1 VARLKVLSGAE
12 LVTIFSGFGF
22 RRHSQKGSHL
32 KLRRVGPR
40 GAKETL
46 TIPLHAEIDRG
57 TLAAV
62 YRQALRYLTE
72 EELRSHFYTED

>member
-1 VARLKVLSGAE
+1 MARLKVLSGTE
-12 LVTIFSGFGF
+12 LVTVFGSF
-22 RRHSQKGSHL
+22 DFQRHSQKGSHL
-32 KLRRVGPR
+32 KMRRVGPR

-57 TLAAV
+57 TVAAI

-72 EELRSHFYTED
+72 KELRPHFDLE